1 MGLKIKA
8 EETKAYKT
16 YRNSPLGKAL
26 FDTIEELMEDGL
38 LNHAQSI
45 KLINQFDVSLRKQL
59 RNACDNKISNFVIQ
73 ANSLRSFRV
82 LNGHHQLVLENAQ
95 VIRQVPIDVVQ
106 YHLRNSGKTTLNH
119 RDLNLKN
126 PSDWKTWRKNDWL
139 VGVPCTDR
147 KIRRLVSSTA
157 IIITFLQIADTKFF
171 PPLGSALLSC
181 TLFEYAENRPR

>member
-73 ANSLRSFRV
+73 ANCLRGFRV
-82 LNGHHQLVLENAQ
+82 LNGNHQVVLENAQ
-95 VIRQVPIDVVQ
+95 VIRQVPIDIVQ
-106 YHLRNSGKTTLNH
+106 YHLRNSGKTSLNY
-119 RDLNLKN
+119 RALNLKN
-126 PSDWKTWRKNDWL
+126 PSEWMTWRKNDWL
-139 VGVPCTDR
+139 VGIPCTDK
-147 KIRRLVSSTA
+147 KIHRLVRIN
-157 IIITFLQIADTKFF
+157 IIRSVRFYKLLMEFF
-171 PPLGSALLSC
+171 FIFRFCFALLH
-181 TLFEYAENRPR
+181 TH